1 MILTMSSTHSIYK
14 TFKYCVFVVV
24 DFVKNCRNII
34 DISRLGDSFVA
45 SSVGL
50 FVAINESGESTC
62 TGYDTELRSILL

>member
-1 MILTMSSTHSIYK
+1 MSSTHSIYK

-24 DFVKNCRNII
+24 DFVKIFRNII

-50 FVAINESGESTC
+50 FVGINESGESTC
-62 TGYDTELRSILL
+62 TGYDKGLRSILL